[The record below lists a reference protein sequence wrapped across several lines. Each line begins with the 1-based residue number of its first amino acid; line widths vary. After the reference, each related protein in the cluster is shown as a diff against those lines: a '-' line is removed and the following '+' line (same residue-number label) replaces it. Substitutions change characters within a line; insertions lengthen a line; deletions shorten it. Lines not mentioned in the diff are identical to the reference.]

1 MGAISRMNDH
11 VSAQFRARLEAM
23 LADLDEQD
31 SRGRTGQRTV
41 TLDQQSVGRLSRMDA
56 MQHQAMAQATK
67 IRREQQKARI
77 IAALGRI
84 EEGEFGYCLGCGEEI
99 ALARLELDPT
109 VPNCLAC
116 AKSAPG
122 PRT

>member
-11 VSAQFRARLEAM
+11 VSAQFRVRLEAM
-23 LADLDEQD
+23 LADLDEQNT
-31 SRGRTGQRTV
+31 RGRTGQRTV

-99 ALARLELDPT
+99 APARLELDPT

>member
-1 MGAISRMNDH
+1 MNDH
-11 VSAQFRARLEAM
+11 VSAQFRVRLEAM
-23 LADLDEQD
+23 LADLDEQNT
-31 SRGRTGQRTV
+31 RGRTGQRTV

-99 ALARLELDPT
+99 APARLELDPT